1 MGDIAWRLVDNG
13 YAVVVY
19 DVHPMTRQ
27 ASVRRK
33 IKFRHAI
40 NEEDALRFI
49 NATFPREELALAAG
63 A

>member
-27 ASVRRK
+27 VSVRRK
-33 IKFRHAI
+33 IKFRHPV
-40 NEEDALRFI
+40 NEAEALCFI